1 MWSPWCG
8 NGGDEEEMAEIP
20 ARLAADVEHGVAPKS
35 RSSWSGLAHG
45 DMLLRAALA
54 IVKWLALVTLAM
66 FILGPLIVMAIWAFA
81 GEWTGSNLLPEVW
94 SFKWWPEVLNMT
106 GITDSIVLSLQTA
119 TIVMLL
125 SAVICLPA
133 AYAFA
138 RFDFR
143 GRQSLLLAF
152 LAANAFP
159 KFGLYVT
166 ILTVF
171 YVININ
177 DSVQGIVLIQLLE
190 TLVFMIWIPA
200 TAFQNIDRSLEEAA
214 LDAGCSRV
222 GTFLRITLPL
232 AAPAIAVAMLLSFVA
247 ALDES
252 QGTLLVGL
260 PDHVT
265 MPLIMYNAV
274 NSYAQ
279 PEGAVFALMLSI
291 PSLLLLVVA
300 QYLARGRGL
309 RILGT

>member
-1 MWSPWCG
+1 
-8 NGGDEEEMAEIP
+8 MAEIP
-20 ARLAADVEHGVAPKS
+20 AHLATDVEHGIAPP
-35 RSSWSGLAHG
+35 RGGAWSGLSGRESA
-45 DMLLRAALA
+45 LRAVL
-54 IVKWLALVTLAM
+54 IILKWLALLALAI

-81 GEWTGSNLLPEVW
+81 GEWTGTALLPETW
-94 SFKWWPEVLNMT
+94 SFKWWPEVWGMS

-125 SAVICLPA
+125 STVICLPA

-138 RFDFR
+138 RIRFT
-143 GRQSLLLAF
+143 GRQPLLLAF

-166 ILTVF
+166 ILTIF
-171 YVININ
+171 YLVHLD

-214 LDAGCSRV
+214 MDAGCSRV
-222 GTFLRITLPL
+222 GTFMRITLPL

-260 PDHVT
+260 PDHIT

-279 PEGAVFALMLSI
+279 PEGAVFALMLSV

-300 QYLARGRGL
+300 QFLARGRGI
-309 RILGT
+309 RILGAS

>member
-1 MWSPWCG
+1 
-8 NGGDEEEMAEIP
+8 MAEIP
-20 ARLAADVEHGVAPKS
+20 ARLGADGSLGIAS
-35 RSSWSGLAHG
+35 SGSGSWSGPTGRERVLQVVLG
-45 DMLLRAALA
+45 VLRWVFLIAL
-54 IVKWLALVTLAM
+54 TL
-66 FILGPLIVMAIWAFA
+66 FIIGPLIVMAIWAFEN
-81 GEWTGSNLLPEVW
+81 EWTGTSLFPQSWTLH
-94 SFKWWPEVLNMT
+94 WWPDVLGLT
-106 GITDSIVLSLQTA
+106 GITDAIKLSLQTA
-119 TIVMLL
+119 TVVTLC
-125 SAVICLPA
+125 SAVLCLPA

-138 RFDFR
+138 RFRFA
-143 GRQSLLLAF
+143 GRQPLLLAF

-166 ILTVF
+166 ILTFF
-171 YVININ
+171 YQINFN
-177 DSVQGIVLIQLLE
+177 DSVQGIIVIQMIE

-214 LDAGCSRV
+214 LDAGSSRF
-222 GTFLRITLPL
+222 GTFMRITLPL
-232 AAPAIAVAMLLSFVA
+232 AAPAIAVALLLSFVA

-252 QGTLLVGL
+252 QGTLIVGL

-274 NSYAQ
+274 DSYAQ

>member
-1 MWSPWCG
+1 
-8 NGGDEEEMAEIP
+8 MATTAPERPLVRWTLLID
-20 ARLAADVEHGVAPKS
+20 AGLGV
-35 RSSWSGLAHG
+35 L
-45 DMLLRAALA
+45 
-54 IVKWLALVTLAM
+54 KWLALVLLAV

-81 GEWTGSNLLPEVW
+81 GQWTGNALLPQQW
-94 SFKWWPEVLNMT
+94 TLRWWPDVLNLT
-106 GITDSIVLSLQTA
+106 GITDAIALSLETA
-119 TIVMLL
+119 TVVMIC
-125 SAVICLPA
+125 STVICLPA

-138 RFDFR
+138 RLRFS
-143 GRQSLLLAF
+143 GRQPLLLTF

-166 ILTVF
+166 ILTIF
-171 YVININ
+171 YQIHF
-177 DSVQGIVLIQLLE
+177 DDTFQGIVAIQMIE
-190 TLVFMIWIPA
+190 TLVFMIWIPT

-222 GTFLRITLPL
+222 GTFFRITLPL

-260 PDHVT
+260 PHHVT

-291 PSLLLLVVA
+291 PSLTLLVVA
-300 QYLARGRGL
+300 QLLARRRGL
-309 RILGT
+309 HVLGM

>member
-1 MWSPWCG
+1 
-8 NGGDEEEMAEIP
+8 MAEIP
-20 ARLAADVEHGVAPKS
+20 GRLAADVQHGIISPI
-35 RSSWSGLAHG
+35 RNSWSGLSGRDTA
-45 DMLLRAALA
+45 LRALLL
-54 IVKWLALVTLAM
+54 VLKWLALVALAI

-81 GEWTGSNLLPEVW
+81 GEWTGTALLPEVW
-94 SFKWWPEVLNMT
+94 SLKWWPEVWGMT

-125 SAVICLPA
+125 TTVVCLPA

-138 RFDFR
+138 RFRFA
-143 GRQSLLLAF
+143 GRQALLLAF
-152 LAANAFP
+152 LASNAFP

-166 ILTVF
+166 ILTIF
-171 YVININ
+171 YQINFDN
-177 DSVQGIVLIQLLE
+177 SVQGIVLIQMLE

-214 LDAGCSRV
+214 MDAGCSRV

-279 PEGAVFALMLSI
+279 PEGAVFALMLSV

-300 QYLARGRGL
+300 QFLARGRGL
-309 RILGT
+309 RILGTT

>member
-1 MWSPWCG
+1 
-8 NGGDEEEMAEIP
+8 MAELP
-20 ARLAADVEHGVAPKS
+20 ARLEADIQHGIAPNT
-35 RSSWSGLAHG
+35 RNAWSGISPRETA
-45 DMLLRAALA
+45 LRVALGIIKWVALFALA
-54 IVKWLALVTLAM
+54 V

-81 GEWTGSNLLPEVW
+81 GEWTGTSLLPEVW
-94 SFKWWPEVLNMT
+94 SFKWWPDVLNMT

-119 TIVMLL
+119 TTVMLL
-125 SAVICLPA
+125 SAVFCLPA

-143 GRQSLLLAF
+143 GRQPLLLAF

-171 YVININ
+171 YQISFN
-177 DSVQGIVLIQLLE
+177 DSVQGIVAIQLLE

-222 GTFLRITLPL
+222 GTFMRITLPL

-252 QGTLLVGL
+252 QGTLIVGL

>member
-1 MWSPWCG
+1 
-8 NGGDEEEMAEIP
+8 
-20 ARLAADVEHGVAPKS
+20 
-35 RSSWSGLAHG
+35 
-45 DMLLRAALA
+45 
-54 IVKWLALVTLAM
+54 
-66 FILGPLIVMAIWAFA
+66 MAIWAFA
-81 GEWTGSNLLPEVW
+81 GEWTGTSLLPEVW
-94 SFKWWPEVLNMT
+94 SLKWWPEVWGMS

-119 TIVMLL
+119 TVVMLL
-125 SAVICLPA
+125 STVICLPA

-138 RFDFR
+138 RIRFT
-143 GRQSLLLAF
+143 GRQPLLLAF

-166 ILTVF
+166 ILTIF
-171 YVININ
+171 YLVHLD

-214 LDAGCSRV
+214 MDAGCSRV
-222 GTFLRITLPL
+222 GTFMRITLPL

-260 PDHVT
+260 PDHIT

-279 PEGAVFALMLSI
+279 PEGAVFALMLSV
-291 PSLLLLVVA
+291 PSLLLLVAA
-300 QYLARGRGL
+300 QFLARGRGI
-309 RILGT
+309 RIFGAT

>member
-1 MWSPWCG
+1 MQV
-8 NGGDEEEMAEIP
+8 DAP
-20 ARLAADVEHGVAPKS
+20 A
-35 RSSWSGLAHG
+35 
-45 DMLLRAALA
+45 LRA
-54 IVKWLALVTLAM
+54 IVQLFTWLAVVVM
-66 FILGPLIVMAIWAFA
+66 GVFILGPLLVMAIWAFA
-81 GEWTGSNLLPEVW
+81 GEWSGTALLPQVW
-94 SFKWWPEVLNMT
+94 TLRWWPDVWGLT
-106 GITDSIVLSLQTA
+106 GITDAIVLSLQTA

-125 SAVICLPA
+125 STVICLPA
-133 AYAFA
+133 AYALA
-138 RFDFR
+138 RLRFV
-143 GRQSLLLAF
+143 GRQTILLAF

-166 ILTVF
+166 ILTIF
-171 YVININ
+171 YQINFD

-222 GTFLRITLPL
+222 GTFMRITLPL

-274 NSYAQ
+274 NSYGE
-279 PEGAVFALMLSI
+279 PEGAVFALMLSV

-300 QYLARGRGL
+300 QVLARGRGI
-309 RILGT
+309 RIMGTT

>member
-1 MWSPWCG
+1 
-8 NGGDEEEMAEIP
+8 MAE
-20 ARLAADVEHGVAPKS
+20 
-35 RSSWSGLAHG
+35 
-45 DMLLRAALA
+45 RAVQLEILDTKDGAQAQGFDGSMALA
-54 IVKWLALVTLAM
+54 LVFGALKWLALVVLAI

-81 GEWTGSNLLPEVW
+81 GQWTGTSLLPQVW
-94 SFKWWPEVLNMT
+94 SLKWWPDVLNMT
-106 GITDSIVLSLQTA
+106 GILDSIKLSLETA
-119 TIVMLL
+119 TMVMLCATVL
-125 SAVICLPA
+125 CLPA

-138 RFDFR
+138 RFRFA
-143 GRQSLLLAF
+143 GRQPLLLAF
-152 LAANAFP
+152 LASNAFP
-159 KFGLYVT
+159 KFGLYVS

-171 YVININ
+171 YEINFN
-177 DSVQGIVLIQLLE
+177 DTVQGIVVIQMLE

-214 LDAGCSRV
+214 LDAGASRV

-252 QGTLLVGL
+252 QGTFLVGL

-291 PSLLLLVVA
+291 PSLLILAVA
-300 QYLARGRGL
+300 QFLARGRGL

>member
-1 MWSPWCG
+1 MDGS
-8 NGGDEEEMAEIP
+8 AV
-20 ARLAADVEHGVAPKS
+20 AAVTLNV
-35 RSSWSGLAHG
+35 L
-45 DMLLRAALA
+45 
-54 IVKWLALVTLAM
+54 KWLALLALAI
-66 FILGPLIVMAIWAFA
+66 FILGPLIIMTIWAFA
-81 GEWTGSNLLPEVW
+81 GQWTGTSLLPQVW
-94 SFKWWPEVLNMT
+94 SLKWWPDVLNLT
-106 GITDSIVLSLQTA
+106 GIIDSIKLSLETA
-119 TIVMLL
+119 TIVMLCSTVL
-125 SAVICLPA
+125 CLPA

-138 RFDFR
+138 RFRFA
-143 GRQSLLLAF
+143 GRQPLLLAF
-152 LAANAFP
+152 LASNAFP
-159 KFGLYVT
+159 KFGLYVS

-171 YVININ
+171 YIINFN
-177 DSVQGIVLIQLLE
+177 DTVQGIVVIQLLE

-214 LDAGCSRV
+214 LDAGASRI

-252 QGTLLVGL
+252 QGTFLVGL

-291 PSLLLLVVA
+291 PSLLILAVA
-300 QYLARGRGL
+300 QFLARGRGL

>member
-1 MWSPWCG
+1 
-8 NGGDEEEMAEIP
+8 MA
-20 ARLAADVEHGVAPKS
+20 AQAAEQPRGTVSQWYGL
-35 RSSWSGLAHG
+35 SGRDTA
-45 DMLLRAALA
+45 LRALLLVLKWLILLALA
-54 IVKWLALVTLAM
+54 I

-81 GEWTGSNLLPEVW
+81 GEWTGTSLLPQVW
-94 SFKWWPEVLNMT
+94 SLKWWPAVWGLS

-125 SAVICLPA
+125 STVICLPA

-138 RFDFR
+138 RFRFA
-143 GRQSLLLAF
+143 GRQPLLLAF

-171 YVININ
+171 YQINFN
-177 DSVQGIVLIQLLE
+177 DTVQGIVLIQLIE

-200 TAFQNIDRSLEEAA
+200 TAFQNIDRGLEEAA
-214 LDAGCSRV
+214 LDAGCSRI
-222 GTFLRITLPL
+222 GTFVRITLPL

-279 PEGAVFALMLSI
+279 PEGAVFALMLSV
-291 PSLLLLVVA
+291 PSLLLLAVA
-300 QYLARGRGL
+300 QFLARGRGI
-309 RILGT
+309 RILGAT

>member
-1 MWSPWCG
+1 
-8 NGGDEEEMAEIP
+8 MAEIP
-20 ARLAADVEHGVAPKS
+20 ARLGVDIGHGIAPTSRNSPFGLSGRRIAARLVLTVF
-35 RSSWSGLAHG
+35 
-45 DMLLRAALA
+45 
-54 IVKWLALVTLAM
+54 KWLVLVALTV
-66 FILGPLIVMAIWAFA
+66 FILGPLVVMAMWAFA
-81 GEWTGSNLLPEVW
+81 GEWTGNSLFPQVW
-94 SFKWWPEVLNMT
+94 SLKWWPDVFNQT
-106 GITDSIVLSLQTA
+106 GIIDSIKLSLETA
-119 TIVMLL
+119 TVVMICSTVL
-125 SAVICLPA
+125 CLPA

-138 RFDFR
+138 RFRFA
-143 GRQSLLLAF
+143 GRQPLLLAF

-159 KFGLYVT
+159 KFGLYIT

-171 YVININ
+171 YQINFN
-177 DSVQGIVLIQLLE
+177 DTVQGIVAIQMIE

-214 LDAGCSRV
+214 LDAGCSRI

-252 QGTLLVGL
+252 QGTLIVGL
-260 PDHVT
+260 PDNVT

-291 PSLLLLVVA
+291 PSLLLLGVA
-300 QYLARGRGL
+300 QYMARGRGL
-309 RILGT
+309 RIFGA

>member
-1 MWSPWCG
+1 
-8 NGGDEEEMAEIP
+8 MAELP
-20 ARLAADVEHGVAPKS
+20 ARLGAEIEYGIAAPKGGV
-35 RSSWSGLAHG
+35 WLGPSGGETALHAV
-45 DMLLRAALA
+45 LIILKWLTLVALA
-54 IVKWLALVTLAM
+54 I

-81 GEWTGSNLLPEVW
+81 GQWTGTSLLPQVW
-94 SFKWWPEVLNMT
+94 SLKWWPDVWGLS

-119 TIVMLL
+119 TVVMLL
-125 SAVICLPA
+125 STVICLPA
-133 AYAFA
+133 AYGFA
-138 RFDFR
+138 RFRFA
-143 GRQSLLLAF
+143 GRQTLLLAF

-171 YVININ
+171 YEINFN
-177 DSVQGIVLIQLLE
+177 DSVQGIVAIQMLE
-190 TLVFMIWIPA
+190 TLVFMIWIPT
-200 TAFQNIDRSLEEAA
+200 TAFQNIDSGLEEAA
-214 LDAGCSRV
+214 IDAGCSRF
-222 GTFLRITLPL
+222 GTFMRITLPL

-260 PDHVT
+260 PDHIT

-300 QYLARGRGL
+300 QFLARGRGV
-309 RILGT
+309 RILGAS